1 MANNWPEGGERPL
14 SRTEKLIV
22 GCVGVAMVS
31 LVVSGALLFVLQLFG
46 RVTWPLVAAACTLSI
61 AVGLLWVRPW
71 ETEAPRR
78 DR

>member
-1 MANNWPEGGERPL
+1 MANNWPDGGERPL
-14 SRTEKLIV
+14 SRTEKLVV
-22 GCVGVAMVS
+22 GCVSVAMVS
-31 LVVSGALLFVLQLFG
+31 LMVSGALLIVLQFFG
-46 RVTWPLVAAACTLSI
+46 RVSWPLVTADCALGV